1 MFLLQYAKFQNFLMN
16 FPGCI
21 LVFSFI
27 HVHSG
32 TSPSLLSG
40 DANPPG
46 YSVLDVDVDTI
57 EGPVSVKPSIIG
69 YVNSLE
75 GVLPYNAFR

>member
-1 MFLLQYAKFQNFLMN
+1 MIFS
-16 FPGCI
+16 GCI
-21 LVFSFI
+21 LVFSSI
-27 HVHSG
+27 HVQSG
-32 TSPSLLSG
+32 SSPSLLSG

-75 GVLPYNAFR
+75 GVLPYNTFR